1 MKAWRLTA
9 AKEPLQLF
17 DIPDPGASA
26 NEIVVDVKAAGICHT
41 DVGYLDGTLTHV
53 LGFTPITLGH
63 EIAGVVS
70 QLGKDVTGFEIG
82 QRVVIPATVP
92 GPGTGTDGGF
102 ADKVKAFDHQVL
114 PLPDGIPW
122 EQAAPATDAGMT
134 SYHALKRGGVRSDT
148 KLGIIGAGGLG
159 SLAIQFAKG
168 LGAEVYVTE
177 TNRGAWDR
185 IRALGVDGLVENIR
199 EFADRDLDVIVDYAG
214 FGTTT
219 DDAIETVGV
228 NGTVVQVGMGVDRA
242 DISTTTLMLKQVNLL
257 GSLGGTNEDAAEVL
271 EMMAAGKVSSEVEIV
286 GFDDIDESI
295 KRFERGDATGGRL
308 VAVRD

>member
-17 DIPDPGASA
+17 DIPDPEAGA

-41 DVGYLDGTLTHV
+41 DTGYLDGTLTEI

-63 EIAGVVS
+63 EIAGIIS
-70 QLGKDVTGFEIG
+70 QLGKDVAGFEIG
-82 QRVVIPATVP
+82 QKVVIPASVP

-102 ADKVKAFDHQVL
+102 ADKVKAFDYQVV

-134 SYHALKRGGVRSDT
+134 SYHALKRGGVKAGTR
-148 KLGIIGAGGLG
+148 LGIIGAGGLG

-168 LGAEVYVTE
+168 LGAEVYVAE
-177 TNRGAWDR
+177 TNHDAWDR
-185 IRALGVDGLVENIR
+185 ISALGVDGLVENIR
-199 EFADRDLDVIVDYAG
+199 EVTDKELEVIVDYAG

-219 DDAIETVGV
+219 DDAIEAVGV
-228 NGTVVQVGMGVDRA
+228 NGTVVQVGMGVGRA
-242 DISTTTLMLKQVNLL
+242 DISTTSIMLKQVNLL

-271 EMMAAGKVSSEVEIV
+271 EMMAAGKVSSEVEV
-286 GFDDIDESI
+286 VSFDDIDESI
-295 KRFERGDATGGRL
+295 KRFERGDATKGRL

>member
-1 MKAWRLTA
+1 
-9 AKEPLQLF
+9 
-17 DIPDPGASA
+17 
-26 NEIVVDVKAAGICHT
+26 VKAG
-41 DVGYLDGTLTHV
+41 
-53 LGFTPITLGH
+53 
-63 EIAGVVS
+63 
-70 QLGKDVTGFEIG
+70 
-82 QRVVIPATVP
+82 
-92 GPGTGTDGGF
+92 
-102 ADKVKAFDHQVL
+102 
-114 PLPDGIPW
+114 
-122 EQAAPATDAGMT
+122 
-134 SYHALKRGGVRSDT
+134 T

-168 LGAEVYVTE
+168 PGAEVYVAE
-177 TNRGAWDR
+177 TNRDAWDR
-185 IRALGVDGLVENIR
+185 IHALGADGLVENIR

-242 DISTTTLMLKQVNLL
+242 EISTTTLMLKQVNLL

-308 VAVRD
+308 VAMRD

>member
-17 DIPDPGASA
+17 DIPDPEAGA

-41 DVGYLDGTLTHV
+41 DTGYLDGTLTEI

-63 EIAGVVS
+63 EIAGIIS
-70 QLGKDVTGFEIG
+70 QLGKDVAGFEIG
-82 QRVVIPATVP
+82 QKVVIPASVP

-102 ADKVKAFDHQVL
+102 ADKVKAFDYQVV

-134 SYHALKRGGVRSDT
+134 SYHALKRGGVKAGTR
-148 KLGIIGAGGLG
+148 LGIIGAGGLG

-168 LGAEVYVTE
+168 LGAEVYVAE
-177 TNRGAWDR
+177 TNHDAWDR
-185 IRALGVDGLVENIR
+185 ISALDVDGLVENIR
-199 EFADRDLDVIVDYAG
+199 EFTDKELEVIVDYAG

-219 DDAIETVGV
+219 DDAIEAVGV
-228 NGTVVQVGMGVDRA
+228 NGTVVQVGMGVGRA
-242 DISTTTLMLKQVNLL
+242 DISTTSIMLKQVNLL

-271 EMMAAGKVSSEVEIV
+271 EMMAAGKVSSEVEV
-286 GFDDIDESI
+286 VSFDDIDESI
-295 KRFERGDATGGRL
+295 KRFERGDATKGRL

>member
-17 DIPDPGASA
+17 DIPDPEADA

-70 QLGKDVTGFEIG
+70 QLGRDVTGFEIG
-82 QRVVIPATVP
+82 QMVVIPATVP

-102 ADKVKAFDHQVL
+102 AERVKAFDYQVIS
-114 PLPDGIPW
+114 LPDGIAW

-134 SYHALKRGGVRSDT
+134 SYHALKRGGVKAGT

-159 SLAIQFAKG
+159 SLAVQFANG
-168 LGAEVYVTE
+168 LGAEVYVAE
-177 TNRGAWDR
+177 TNRDAWDR
-185 IRALGVDGLVENIR
+185 IQALGVNGLAENIR
-199 EFADRDLDVIVDYAG
+199 EFSDKELQVIVDYAG

-219 DDAIETVGV
+219 DDAIETVSI

-242 DISTTTLMLKQVNLL
+242 DISTTAIMLKQVNYL

-286 GFDDIDESI
+286 SFDDIDESI
-295 KRFERGDATGGRL
+295 KRFERGEATRGRL
-308 VAVRD
+308 VAVRE

>member
-17 DIPDPGASA
+17 DIPDPVPGA

-41 DVGYLDGTLTHV
+41 DTGYLDGTLTDI

-70 QLGKDVTGFEIG
+70 QLGEDVTGFEIG
-82 QRVVIPATVP
+82 QKVVIPASVP

-102 ADKVKAFDHQVL
+102 AEKVKAFDHQVI
-114 PLPDGIPW
+114 PLPEGIPW

-134 SYHALKRGGVRSDT
+134 SFHALKRGGVTAGTR
-148 KLGIIGAGGLG
+148 LGIIGAGGLG

-168 LGAEVYVTE
+168 LGAEVYVAE
-177 TNRGAWDR
+177 TNRAAWDR
-185 IRALGVDGLVENIR
+185 ISAFGVDGLAENIR
-199 EFADRDLDVIVDYAG
+199 EFADKDLEVIVDYAG

-219 DDAIETVGV
+219 DDAIETVAV
-228 NGTVVQVGMGVDRA
+228 NGTVVQVGMGVGRA
-242 DISTTTLMLKQVNLL
+242 DISTTAIMLKQVNLL
-257 GSLGGTNEDAAEVL
+257 GSLAGTNDDTAEVL
-271 EMMAAGKVSSEVEIV
+271 ELLAAGKVSSQVEVV
-286 GFDDIDESI
+286 SFDDIDESI
-295 KRFERGDATGGRL
+295 KRFERGEATNGRL

>member
-1 MKAWRLTA
+1 MKAWRLTSA
-9 AKEPLQLF
+9 HEPLQLF
-17 DIPDPGASA
+17 EIPDPVAGA

-41 DVGYLDGTLTHV
+41 DIGYLDGTLTDI

-63 EIAGVVS
+63 EIAGIVS

-82 QRVVIPATVP
+82 QRVVIPASVP

-102 ADKVKAFDHQVL
+102 ADKVKVFDYQVIA
-114 PLPDGIPW
+114 LPDGIPW

-134 SYHALKRGGVRSDT
+134 SFHALKRGGVKAGT

-168 LGAEVYVTE
+168 LGAEVYVAE
-177 TNRGAWDR
+177 TNRNAWDR
-185 IRALGVDGLVENIR
+185 ISALGVDGLAENIR
-199 EFADRDLDVIVDYAG
+199 EFADAELEVIVDYAG

-219 DDAIETVGV
+219 DDAIETVGT

-242 DISTTTLMLKQVNLL
+242 DISTTSIMLKQVNFL

-271 EMMAAGKVSSEVEIV
+271 ELMAAGKVSSKVEIV
-286 GFDDIDESI
+286 SFDDIDESI
-295 KRFERGDATGGRL
+295 KRFERGEVTEGRL